1 MREKLYIVFVEISFL
16 FSNCSGWLA
25 KASRKFNRDQI
36 YFVFSLLKQQKNQI
50 NAVGNEEIQGI
61 VQIKSFTDIYRK

>member
-1 MREKLYIVFVEISFL
+1 MYIVVEISFL

-25 KASRKFNRDQI
+25 KASTKFNPDQI

-61 VQIKSFTDIYRK
+61 V